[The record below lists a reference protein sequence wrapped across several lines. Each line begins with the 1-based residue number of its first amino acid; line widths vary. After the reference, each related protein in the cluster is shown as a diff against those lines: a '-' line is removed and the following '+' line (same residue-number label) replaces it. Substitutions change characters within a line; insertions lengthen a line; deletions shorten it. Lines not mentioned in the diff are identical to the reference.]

1 MTPSIQQL
9 LSALFGAEKP
19 ATDYEKRPPILV
31 VAYDRDGSEI
41 GTATAQSISAV
52 KKKVADTP
60 DLWGCKILTYTLSQ
74 EVSVKVPVSVKK
86 AELPQLEEDDSD
98 DE

>member
-1 MTPSIQQL
+1 MTSSIQQL

-19 ATDYEKRPPILV
+19 TTDYEKRPPILV
-31 VAYDRDGSEI
+31 VAYDKDGSEI
-41 GTATAQSISAV
+41 GTATAQSLDAV

-86 AELPQLEEDDSD
+86 AELPQTDDDSG